1 MRGEMVGT
9 MRWLPGSHSPPRLG
23 ELMFDYLVLGVDPG
37 IARLGLAVVGRE
49 GRLPVLVWADT
60 MQTPAGMPEAQ
71 RLRCVA
77 DAVREAIAAHGP
89 SSVAIERVAFNRNQV
104 SALTV
109 ARATGAVMVVAAD
122 AGLPVQEYSPTE
134 VKSVV
139 TGAGNADKSQVRQAL
154 VRMHGLRDVPTQ
166 ADAVDAVAIALTHL
180 TGARLRAAARTGA

>member
-1 MRGEMVGT
+1 
-9 MRWLPGSHSPPRLG
+9 
-23 ELMFDYLVLGVDPG
+23 MFDSPMFDGEAFGSLVLGVDPG
-37 IARLGLAVVGRE
+37 IARLGLAVVGHRA
-49 GRLPVLVWADT
+49 RRPVLVWADT
-60 MQTPAGMPEAQ
+60 VTTPVGMPEAP

-77 DAVREAIAAHGP
+77 NAVREAIAAYRP
-89 SSVAIERVAFNRNQV
+89 SSVAVERVAFNRNQV

-109 ARATGAVMVVAAD
+109 ARVTGAVMVVAAD
-122 AGLPVQEYSPTE
+122 AGLPVDEYSPTE

-180 TGARLRAAARTGA
+180 TGARLRAAARR

>member
-1 MRGEMVGT
+1 
-9 MRWLPGSHSPPRLG
+9 
-23 ELMFDYLVLGVDPG
+23 MFDSLIFDSLVLGVDPG
-37 IARLGLAVVGRE
+37 LARLGLAVVGRHE
-49 GRLPVLVWADT
+49 RRPVLVWAAT
-60 MQTPAGMPEAQ
+60 VQTPVGMAEAD

-77 DAVREAIAAHGP
+77 DAVREAIIAHGP

-139 TGAGNADKSQVRQAL
+139 TGAGNADKAQVREAL
-154 VRMHGLRDVPTQ
+154 IRLHGLRDVPAQ

-180 TGARLRAAARTGA
+180 TGARLRAAARTGVT